1 MTTINKLVVNYH
13 VIVRDTE
20 TRMKH
25 VMHTNTVDSFI
36 ELIFFFYIRLH
47 CSRGKIKRNFFV
59 PYLFIVFS
67 QWKNNIN
74 FSEIRYKYIFNTA
87 LKKK

>member
-36 ELIFFFYIRLH
+36 VLIFFFFYIRLH
-47 CSRGKIKRNFFV
+47 CSRGKIKR
-59 PYLFIVFS
+59 
-67 QWKNNIN
+67 K
-74 FSEIRYKYIFNTA
+74 KYTIYSCCFLTME
-87 LKKK
+87 K